1 MYYEE
6 IKIGDTIAIGDIPV
20 IKEDMIAF
28 AEKFN
33 PVRIHTDEK
42 YAKTTRAG
50 QVTSSGLYTFLLFW
64 NKYVTND
71 FGGEQILA
79 GTSMNMEFCA
89 PVFAGDILHGRAT
102 VVEKNER
109 NDYNGIFRICIEI
122 YNQDDRLVL
131 KNYTDT
137 VVKRKV
143 F

>member
-1 MYYEE
+1 MYFEE
-6 IKIGDTIAIGDIPV
+6 IKVGDTISIGDIPV
-20 IKEDMIAF
+20 IREDMIAF

-33 PVRIHTDEK
+33 PVRIHTDEE

-50 QVTSSGLYTFLLFW
+50 DVTSSGLYTFLLFW

-79 GTSMNMEFCA
+79 GTSMSMEFSA
-89 PVFAGDILHGRAT
+89 PVFSGDVLHGTAT
-102 VVEKNER
+102 VVEKTER

-122 YNQDDRLVL
+122 YNQENKLVL